1 MLGLLIGLGLLELQ
15 EFIYPRFLTE
25 FGMPVFFLNL
35 SLKEFQSDIW
45 SYFIF
50 YLFYCSLASDLWQQ
64 VELASE
70 LESDLRD
77 TVDWGKKWF
86 VNLNAGKT
94 QLASIGQSN
103 NTDVID
109 VQIDESSLEE
119 ISYFKMLGLPF
130 FSKLD

>member
-1 MLGLLIGLGLLELQ
+1 
-15 EFIYPRFLTE
+15 
-25 FGMPVFFLNL
+25 MPVLFLNL

-50 YLFYCSLASDLWQQ
+50 YFSYCSLASDLWQQ

-70 LESDLRD
+70 LESDLCD

-94 QLASIGQSN
+94 QLVSIGRSN